1 MLQVPQHYTRF
12 SPCTQPLSVIT
23 TARRRS
29 KRFSSLTE
37 TTTTRAWIGLFF
49 LIDSQIFG
57 FKSCL
62 FHVDT
67 LEMVFLLSVCSTFDG
82 DDFHFFFRYMN
93 FFPIPPNATSDF
105 LFEKSATYFDSELA
119 PHRAHALLPK
129 AKLICILVHPAKRA
143 YSWYQVHS
151 TSVTQLYMEIQRFL
165 A

>member
-1 MLQVPQHYTRF
+1 M
-12 SPCTQPLSVIT
+12 
-23 TARRRS
+23 
-29 KRFSSLTE
+29 E
-37 TTTTRAWIGLFF
+37 T
-49 LIDSQIFG
+49 IFI
-57 FKSCL
+57 
-62 FHVDT
+62 
-67 LEMVFLLSVCSTFDG
+67 
-82 DDFHFFFRYMN
+82 FFRYMN

-151 TSVTQLYMEIQRFL
+151 SSV

>member
-1 MLQVPQHYTRF
+1 MHPAIISNYNSSETFEEVQFFNGNNYYKGLDWFVLIF
-12 SPCTQPLSVIT
+12 S
-23 TARRRS
+23 
-29 KRFSSLTE
+29 
-37 TTTTRAWIGLFF
+37 
-49 LIDSQIFG
+49 

-151 TSVTQLYMEIQRFL
+151 TSVT
-165 A
+165 